1 MPVAQGGG
9 SLCSNKPCSAGWW
22 GDVHFWLALL
32 CKLAFVALAI
42 SNVHGIWRVAEPT
55 LEVAAGDKTCSCPID
70 FDKSVN
76 KLVDGAS
83 CKCSGGDGAGIPD
96 PKSAVTY
103 RYPLY
108 SCDSPKLT
116 LESETHGTFDTSKEK
131 CSLAQ
136 FLVAATGAGN
146 LFAVVAVL
154 IFVTVDFLS
163 RRPKWE
169 ARCTRSMV

>member
-1 MPVAQGGG
+1 MPRTEGAQGGG
-9 SLCSNKPCSAGWW
+9 SLCSSKPCSAGWW

-55 LEVAAGDKTCSCPID
+55 LEVTAGDKTCSCPID

-76 KLVDGAS
+76 ELVDRA
-83 CKCSGGDGAGIPD
+83 KCSGGDFD
-96 PKSAVTY
+96 FDTKSAVTF

-108 SCDSPKLT
+108 SCDAPKLT
-116 LESETHGTFDTSKEK
+116 LSGTHGTFDTADEK
-131 CSLAQ
+131 CSLAW
-136 FLVAATGAGN
+136 FLVAATEAGN
-146 LFAVVAVL
+146 FFAVVAVL
-154 IFVTVDFLS
+154 VFVTVDFLS